1 MEVKKKLPN
10 RTLAQNSYLHLLL
23 GYFGSEYGCSL
34 DEAKIDFYKRT
45 CNRDLFERKMVNKK
59 GNEVTYLRSS
69 AELTTGEMT
78 LSIDRFRNW
87 SASVA
92 GIYLPAANEHQ
103 MLIYAQLEIQRN
115 QRIYLVMIETRK
127 TEIRYVTSDPKKML
141 NMYLAKR
148 VLKTWEESFIDE
160 DTGETVTIER
170 NEILFDR
177 GTLID
182 QDILAKIRFSMEAD
196 GIREVEVSNQNRL
209 AFENENN
216 VLYPHIAQAEI
227 GGKKSKFLLYA
238 TGLENACLILK
249 DYIELN
255 YLFGFTLTMV
265 KEFDSCVILT
275 DTLKE
280 RKVDDASIAY
290 LKEEITTEEYLDK
303 MDEENQE
310 DEESKP
316 DERKFYQIETK
327 ITFMNG
333 ENEDE
338 RVQTFVVN
346 TFNVDRAMMLIT
358 HYLKNKEEEC
368 EKQSQK
374 KKGT

>member
-1 MEVKKKLPN
+1 
-10 RTLAQNSYLHLLL
+10 
-23 GYFGSEYGCSL
+23 
-34 DEAKIDFYKRT
+34 
-45 CNRDLFERKMVNKK
+45 
-59 GNEVTYLRSS
+59 
-69 AELTTGEMT
+69 
-78 LSIDRFRNW
+78 
-87 SASVA
+87 
-92 GIYLPAANEHQ
+92 
-103 MLIYAQLEIQRN
+103 
-115 QRIYLVMIETRK
+115 MIETRK

-182 QDILAKIRFSMEAD
+182 QDTLAKIRFSMEAD
-196 GIREVEVSNQNRL
+196 GIKEVEVSNQNRL
-209 AFENENN
+209 AFENENKF
-216 VLYPHIAQAEI
+216 LYPYLAQAQI
-227 GGKKSKFLLYA
+227 SDKKYKFLLYA
-238 TGLENACLILK
+238 AGLENACLILK

-255 YLFGFTLTMV
+255 YQFGFTLTMI

-275 DTLKE
+275 DNLKE
-280 RKVDDASIAY
+280 RKVDDASLAY
-290 LKEEITTEEYLDK
+290 LKNEITMAEYVDK
-303 MDEENQE
+303 MDDETEDS

-316 DERKFYQIETK
+316 NEKKFYQIETK
-327 ITFMNG
+327 ITFTEG

-368 EKQSQK
+368 EKQAK
-374 KKGT
+374 EKGHGFRKREIHTAIESAKPIPVGRFIPKEFSMAYME

>member
-1 MEVKKKLPN
+1 
-10 RTLAQNSYLHLLL
+10 
-23 GYFGSEYGCSL
+23 
-34 DEAKIDFYKRT
+34 
-45 CNRDLFERKMVNKK
+45 
-59 GNEVTYLRSS
+59 
-69 AELTTGEMT
+69 
-78 LSIDRFRNW
+78 
-87 SASVA
+87 
-92 GIYLPAANEHQ
+92 
-103 MLIYAQLEIQRN
+103 
-115 QRIYLVMIETRK
+115 MIETRK

-196 GIREVEVSNQNRL
+196 SIREVEVSNQNRL

-280 RKVDDASIAY
+280 RKVDDDSIAY

-368 EKQSQK
+368 EKQAK
-374 KKGT
+374 EKGHEFRKREIHTAIESAKPIPVGRFIPKEFSIAYIE

>member
-1 MEVKKKLPN
+1 
-10 RTLAQNSYLHLLL
+10 
-23 GYFGSEYGCSL
+23 
-34 DEAKIDFYKRT
+34 
-45 CNRDLFERKMVNKK
+45 
-59 GNEVTYLRSS
+59 
-69 AELTTGEMT
+69 
-78 LSIDRFRNW
+78 
-87 SASVA
+87 
-92 GIYLPAANEHQ
+92 
-103 MLIYAQLEIQRN
+103 
-115 QRIYLVMIETRK
+115 MIETRK

-182 QDILAKIRFSMEAD
+182 QDTLAKIRFSMEAD
-196 GIREVEVSNQNRL
+196 DIKEVEVSNQNRL
-209 AFENENN
+209 AFENENKF
-216 VLYPHIAQAEI
+216 LYPYLAQAQI
-227 GGKKSKFLLYA
+227 SDKKYKFLLYA

-255 YLFGFTLTMV
+255 YQFGFTLTMI

-275 DTLKE
+275 DNLKE
-280 RKVDDASIAY
+280 RKVDDTSLAY
-290 LKEEITTEEYLDK
+290 LKNEITMAEYVDK
-303 MDEENQE
+303 MDDETE
-310 DEESKP
+310 DSGEESKP
-316 DERKFYQIETK
+316 NEKKFYQIETK
-327 ITFMNG
+327 ITFTDG

-358 HYLKNKEEEC
+358 HYLKNKEDEC
-368 EKQSQK
+368 EKQAK
-374 KKGT
+374 EKGHEFRKREIHTAIESAKPIPVGRFIPKEFSMAYME

>member
-1 MEVKKKLPN
+1 
-10 RTLAQNSYLHLLL
+10 
-23 GYFGSEYGCSL
+23 
-34 DEAKIDFYKRT
+34 
-45 CNRDLFERKMVNKK
+45 
-59 GNEVTYLRSS
+59 
-69 AELTTGEMT
+69 
-78 LSIDRFRNW
+78 
-87 SASVA
+87 
-92 GIYLPAANEHQ
+92 
-103 MLIYAQLEIQRN
+103 
-115 QRIYLVMIETRK
+115 MIETRK

-182 QDILAKIRFSMEAD
+182 QDTLAKICFSMEAD
-196 GIREVEVSNQNRL
+196 GIKEVEVSNHNRL
-209 AFENENN
+209 AFENENKF
-216 VLYPHIAQAEI
+216 LYPYLAQAQI
-227 GGKKSKFLLYA
+227 SDKKYKFLLYA

-255 YLFGFTLTMV
+255 YQFGFTLTMI

-275 DTLKE
+275 DNLKE
-280 RKVDDASIAY
+280 RKVDDASLAY
-290 LKEEITTEEYLDK
+290 LKNEITMAEYVEK
-303 MDEENQE
+303 MDDETEDS

-316 DERKFYQIETK
+316 NEKKFYQIETK
-327 ITFMNG
+327 ITFTDG

-368 EKQSQK
+368 EKQAKEKGHEFK
-374 KKGT
+374 KRELHTAIESAKPIPVGRFIPKEFSMAYME

>member
-1 MEVKKKLPN
+1 
-10 RTLAQNSYLHLLL
+10 
-23 GYFGSEYGCSL
+23 
-34 DEAKIDFYKRT
+34 
-45 CNRDLFERKMVNKK
+45 
-59 GNEVTYLRSS
+59 
-69 AELTTGEMT
+69 
-78 LSIDRFRNW
+78 
-87 SASVA
+87 
-92 GIYLPAANEHQ
+92 
-103 MLIYAQLEIQRN
+103 
-115 QRIYLVMIETRK
+115 MIETRK

-280 RKVDDASIAY
+280 RKVDDDSIAY
-290 LKEEITTEEYLDK
+290 LKEEITTEEYHDK

-368 EKQSQK
+368 EKQAK
-374 KKGT
+374 EKGHEFRKREIHTAIESAKPIPVGRFIPKEFSMVYVE

>member
-1 MEVKKKLPN
+1 
-10 RTLAQNSYLHLLL
+10 
-23 GYFGSEYGCSL
+23 
-34 DEAKIDFYKRT
+34 
-45 CNRDLFERKMVNKK
+45 
-59 GNEVTYLRSS
+59 
-69 AELTTGEMT
+69 
-78 LSIDRFRNW
+78 
-87 SASVA
+87 
-92 GIYLPAANEHQ
+92 
-103 MLIYAQLEIQRN
+103 
-115 QRIYLVMIETRK
+115 MIETRK

-160 DTGETVTIER
+160 DTGETVNIER

-182 QDILAKIRFSMEAD
+182 QDTLAKIRFSMEAD
-196 GIREVEVSNQNRL
+196 GIKEVEVSNQNRL
-209 AFENENN
+209 AFENENKF
-216 VLYPHIAQAEI
+216 LYPYLAQAQI
-227 GGKKSKFLLYA
+227 SDKKYKFLLYA

-255 YLFGFTLTMV
+255 YQFGFTLTMI

-275 DTLKE
+275 DNLKE
-280 RKVDDASIAY
+280 RKVDDASLAY
-290 LKEEITTEEYLDK
+290 LKNEITMAEYVDK
-303 MDEENQE
+303 MDDETEDS

-316 DERKFYQIETK
+316 NEKKFYQIETK
-327 ITFMNG
+327 IIFTDG

-368 EKQSQK
+368 EIQAKE
-374 KKGT
+374 KGHEFRKREIHTAIESAKPIPVGRFIPKEFSMAYME

>member
-1 MEVKKKLPN
+1 
-10 RTLAQNSYLHLLL
+10 
-23 GYFGSEYGCSL
+23 
-34 DEAKIDFYKRT
+34 
-45 CNRDLFERKMVNKK
+45 
-59 GNEVTYLRSS
+59 
-69 AELTTGEMT
+69 
-78 LSIDRFRNW
+78 
-87 SASVA
+87 
-92 GIYLPAANEHQ
+92 
-103 MLIYAQLEIQRN
+103 
-115 QRIYLVMIETRK
+115 MIETRK

-182 QDILAKIRFSMEAD
+182 QDTLAKIRFSMEAD
-196 GIREVEVSNQNRL
+196 GIKEVEVSNQNRL
-209 AFENENN
+209 AFENENKF
-216 VLYPHIAQAEI
+216 LYPYLAQAQI
-227 GGKKSKFLLYA
+227 GYKKYKFLLYA
-238 TGLENACLILK
+238 TGLENVCLILR

-255 YLFGFTLTMV
+255 YQSGFTLTMA

-275 DTLKE
+275 DNLKE

-290 LKEEITTEEYLDK
+290 LKNEITMAEYVDK
-303 MDEENQE
+303 MDDEAEDS

-316 DERKFYQIETK
+316 DEKKFYQIETK
-327 ITFMNG
+327 ITFD
-333 ENEDE
+333 EEE

-368 EKQSQK
+368 EKQAK
-374 KKGT
+374 EKGHEFRKREIHTAIESAKPIPVGRFIPKEFSMAYME

>member
-1 MEVKKKLPN
+1 
-10 RTLAQNSYLHLLL
+10 
-23 GYFGSEYGCSL
+23 
-34 DEAKIDFYKRT
+34 
-45 CNRDLFERKMVNKK
+45 
-59 GNEVTYLRSS
+59 
-69 AELTTGEMT
+69 
-78 LSIDRFRNW
+78 
-87 SASVA
+87 
-92 GIYLPAANEHQ
+92 
-103 MLIYAQLEIQRN
+103 
-115 QRIYLVMIETRK
+115 MIETRK

-182 QDILAKIRFSMEAD
+182 QDTLAKIRFSMEAD
-196 GIREVEVSNQNRL
+196 GIKEVEVSNQKRL
-209 AFENENN
+209 AFENENKF
-216 VLYPHIAQAEI
+216 LYPYLAQAQI
-227 GGKKSKFLLYA
+227 CDKKYKFLLYA
-238 TGLENACLILK
+238 TGLENVCLILK

-255 YLFGFTLTMV
+255 YQSGFTLTMA
-265 KEFDSCVILT
+265 KEFDSCIILT
-275 DTLKE
+275 DNLKE
-280 RKVDDASIAY
+280 RKVDDASIVY

-303 MDEENQE
+303 MNEEDDE
-310 DEESKP
+310 EESKP
-316 DERKFYQIETK
+316 DEKKFYQIETK
-327 ITFMNG
+327 ITFTDR

-368 EKQSQK
+368 EKQAKEKGHEFK
-374 KKGT
+374 KREVHTAIESAKPIPVGRFIPKEFSMAYME